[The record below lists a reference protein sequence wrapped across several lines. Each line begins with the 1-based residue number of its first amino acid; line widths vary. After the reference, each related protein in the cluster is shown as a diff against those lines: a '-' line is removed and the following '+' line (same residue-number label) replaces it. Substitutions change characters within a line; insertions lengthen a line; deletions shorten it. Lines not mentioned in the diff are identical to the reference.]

1 MEGTLMNALGNQIS
15 FFRQNQNMTQEELA
29 DRLGIT
35 AQAVSKWERGLSLP
49 DATFLQSLCR
59 ILHCS
64 ADSLL
69 GIQNQETPSPHSQT
83 VNQEVM
89 KQLCVS
95 QEPLSLTF
103 GLDLTQAFLND
114 TDQNYCT
121 LIDDCRLKLSQTGIL
136 MPVVRLRDDCSLSP
150 NEFQVLSYHRVLYSE
165 CLEYADERTIPHMM
179 ECIYQTVS
187 EHYDVILNH
196 DLVCRITQN
205 LGTEYPALIS
215 GIVPEVLSYRLLY
228 QLLKKLWKHESSF
241 HGGCFLYLIP
251 IIELA
256 EEFVTRTPDITIDK
270 LADKIL
276 AELSFF

>member
-1 MEGTLMNALGNQIS
+1 MNALGNQIS

-64 ADSLL
+64 ADALL
-69 GIQNQETPSPHSQT
+69 GTQNQETTSPHSQT

-103 GLDLTQAFLND
+103 GHDLAQAFLND
-114 TDQNYCT
+114 TEQHYCA
-121 LIDDCRLKLSQTGIL
+121 LIDNCRLKLSQMGIL
-136 MPVVRLRDDCSLSP
+136 MPVVRVRDDCSLSP
-150 NEFQVLSYHRVLYSE
+150 NEFQILSYHRVLYSE
-165 CLEYADERTIPHMM
+165 CSGHADDRTIPHMM
-179 ECIYQTVS
+179 ECLYQTVS

-196 DLVCRITQN
+196 DLVCRITEN
-205 LGTEYPALIS
+205 LSTEYPALIS
-215 GIVPEVLSYRLLY
+215 GVVPEVLSYRLLY
-228 QLLKKLWKHESSF
+228 QLLKKLWKHGSSF
-241 HGGCFLYLIP
+241 RGSCFLYLIP

-256 EEFVTRTPDITIDK
+256 EEFVTRTPGITVDE

-276 AELSFF
+276 AELSFS